1 VLRLGGVVTVLFVLA
16 ASASAAHAQEPSVA
30 ATADNQ
36 FFPQH
41 LTVPP
46 NTTVYW
52 DNRGTNH
59 NVKFEDGLF
68 EEPADP
74 LPTPWRVWRHF
85 DNPGVYR
92 YYCEAHGGPG
102 GQGMSGTI
110 TVAANAAPTLTGL
123 KAKPRRICFRRTRR
137 CRTTRGVVSFRLS
150 EPARVFGALDRIGGS
165 PDQSAAME
173 VDILGKAGLN
183 SFRLSGR
190 RLVRGVYRLTL
201 AAEDPDGNESD
212 PAVIRVRVK

>member
-1 VLRLGGVVTVLFVLA
+1 VLLVFAAGVP
-16 ASASAAHAQEPSVA
+16 AAHAQGSSVA

-46 NTTVYW
+46 NTTVSW

-74 LPTPWRVWRHF
+74 LPTPWTVSRHF

-110 TVAANAAPTLTGL
+110 TVVANAAPTLTGL
-123 KAKPRRICFRRTRR
+123 TAKPRRICFRRSRR

-150 EPARVFGALDRIGGS
+150 EPARVFGGLDRIGGP
-165 PDQSAAME
+165 PDQAPAMD
-173 VDILGKAGLN
+173 VDMPGKAGLN
-183 SFRLSGR
+183 SFRVSGR
-190 RLVRGVYRLTL
+190 RLKRGLYRLTL
-201 AAEDPDGNESD
+201 AAEDTDGNESD
-212 PAVIRVRVK
+212 PAVIRLRVK